1 MQSLDRFEALV
12 AIMDRLRGPEGCPWD
27 REQDYDSLRRYL
39 LEECYEVA
47 EALDR
52 GSATALKE
60 ELGDLLFQIVFLS
73 RLAQEDGTFT
83 MEDVIRGI
91 AEKLIRRH
99 PHVFGTA
106 TADTPEEVE
115 EHWERIKRDEKAS
128 EPSHGQSESGS
139 LLDGI
144 LASLP
149 ALYKARSLGERAA
162 KVGFD
167 WEHPEQILDQAE
179 DELRELRSAL
189 ADGSK
194 AAVRGEVGDVLFT
207 IVMLARRMKIDPE
220 AALESTNRKFRTRFG
235 WIERELTRRGT
246 PFDAAGFELLERLW
260 RESKAAL
267 EPSPDCS

>member
-12 AIMDRLRGPEGCPWD
+12 AIMERLRGPQGCPWD
-27 REQDYDSLRRYL
+27 REQDYESLRRFL

-52 GSATALKE
+52 GSPTALKE

-73 RLAQEDGTFT
+73 RLAQEDGAFEI
-83 MEDVIRGI
+83 EDVIRGI

-99 PHVFGTA
+99 PHVFGSA

-115 EHWERIKRDEKAS
+115 EHWERIKRGEKSA
-128 EPSHGQSESGS
+128 EPSGPGAGGGS

-167 WEHPEQILDQAE
+167 WEHPEQILDQVE

-189 ADGSK
+189 AEGGK
-194 AAVRGEVGDVLFT
+194 TAVRDEIGDVLFT
-207 IVMLARRMKIDPE
+207 IVMLARHLKIDPE

-235 WIERELTRRGT
+235 WMERELARRGT

-267 EPSPDCS
+267 GTSDSRH